1 MQEIFDYANEKMEK
15 SLNALHNAF
24 ATMRAGRASVS
35 LLDRIAVD
43 YYGVPT
49 PIQQM
54 AAVSVSEGRILVIQP
69 WDVGTISAIEKA
81 IQASDL
87 GVNPQDDGKV
97 IRLIFPPLT
106 EEKRKMLAKD
116 VSKLGEDAKVAVR
129 SIRRDCMEKLKK
141 KKKDSEITEDD
152 LHDGEDKIQK
162 ITDKF
167 IKRIDEMVD
176 AKEKDIMEI

>member
-1 MQEIFDYANEKMEK
+1 MQEVFDYANEKMEK
-15 SLNALHNAF
+15 TLKSLHNEF
-24 ATMRAGRASVS
+24 ASMRAGRATVS
-35 LLDRIAVD
+35 LLDKISVD

-69 WDVGTISAIEKA
+69 WDVSTISTIEKA

-87 GVNPQDDGKV
+87 GVKPQDDGKV

-106 EEKRKMLAKD
+106 EEKRKVLAKD
-116 VSKLGEDAKVAVR
+116 VSKFGEEAKVAVR

-141 KKKDSEITEDD
+141 LKKDNEITEDD
-152 LHDGEDKIQK
+152 LHDGEDEMQK

-167 IKRIDEMVD
+167 VKRIDEMVD
-176 AKEKDIMEI
+176 NKEKDIMAI

>member
-1 MQEIFDYANEKMEK
+1 MQEVFDFANEKMEK
-15 SLNALHNAF
+15 SLNALHNEF

-35 LLDRIAVD
+35 LLDKVSVD

-69 WDVGTISAIEKA
+69 WDVSTIAPIEKA

-106 EEKRKMLAKD
+106 EEKRKTLAKD
-116 VSKLGEDAKVAVR
+116 VSRFGEEAKVAVR
-129 SIRRDCMEKLKK
+129 AIRRDCIDKLKK
-141 KKKDSEITEDD
+141 LKKDSEITEDD
-152 LHDGEDKIQK
+152 LHNGEEKMQK

-167 IKRIDEMVD
+167 VKRIDEMVD
-176 AKEKDIMEI
+176 EKEKDIMAI

>member
-1 MQEIFDYANEKMEK
+1 MQEVFDFANEKMEK
-15 SLNALHNAF
+15 SLNALHNEF

-35 LLDRIAVD
+35 LLDKVSVD

-69 WDVGTISAIEKA
+69 WDVSTIAPIEKA

-106 EEKRKMLAKD
+106 EEKRKVLAKD
-116 VSKLGEDAKVAVR
+116 VSRFGEEAKVAVR
-129 SIRRDCMEKLKK
+129 AIRRDCIDKLKK
-141 KKKDSEITEDD
+141 LKKDSEITEDD
-152 LHDGEDKIQK
+152 LHNGEEKMQK

-167 IKRIDEMVD
+167 VKRIDEMVD
-176 AKEKDIMEI
+176 EKEKDIMAI